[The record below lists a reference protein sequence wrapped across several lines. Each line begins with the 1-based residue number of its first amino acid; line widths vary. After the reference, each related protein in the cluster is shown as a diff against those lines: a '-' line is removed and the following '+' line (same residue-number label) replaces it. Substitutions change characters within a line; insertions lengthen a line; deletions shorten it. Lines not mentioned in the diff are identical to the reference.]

1 MKIKDYMDAL
11 INKIENIQLSFW
23 GAVSLIYI
31 AIFFRTFLENFAN
44 TSNLHHM
51 TGFVDTFLGYP
62 AWFSIIFLAV
72 FIIARI
78 LTKEE
83 ITKVAKV
90 VAVFSFIVMVPP
102 IIDLI
107 LNKGNPIPYIFI
119 SGNYSELL
127 KSFFTYFGGGD
138 LGIGIRTEVAVVLTG
153 FGFYIFNKTKNVGH
167 TIIGVFLLYST
178 IFMALIFPTIIL
190 SLKNTISNE
199 YQVINT
205 NSTIDFYF
213 QKEPAR
219 SMTNH
224 RTFLEDIVNDKN
236 FYSPPAQKILNRY
249 STTFAIIFL
258 AINAILMSW
267 YLFLY
272 SAKKFFAVFKN
283 FRYLRITHYFLM
295 ISVGIYFGTIFSG
308 RNPIGSIFDLFSFV
322 SLFLA
327 MLFAW
332 LFAVWENDEID
343 IEIDKISNI
352 DRPLVKNDSLF
363 SRKEWQDIK
372 YLFLAYSLSFAFL
385 SGLYSFVF
393 ILLFTFVYHIYSTPP
408 LKLKRFMGISSF
420 LIAVNALLA
429 VWMGFFMSAGTE
441 NLIAFPTKYTFAILL
456 IFLLVENVKN
466 IKDIEGDRKERI
478 KTIPVIFGEE
488 KGKKIIGCC
497 LFLATILVPFIFY
510 FSIYTLLL
518 GIFFGIILFKL
529 TNRKE
534 FKENYIF
541 ITYFVYIILFFF
553 MINI

>member
-1 MKIKDYMDAL
+1 MKIKDYAEEI

-23 GAVSLIYI
+23 STISLIYI

-44 TSNLHHM
+44 TSNLNHM

-83 ITKVAKV
+83 ITKVSKV

-102 IIDLI
+102 IVDLI

-167 TIIGVFLLYST
+167 TIIGIFLLYST
-178 IFMALIFPTIIL
+178 IFVALIFPTLVL

-199 YQVINT
+199 YQVINKS
-205 NSTIDFYF
+205 NTIDFYF
-213 QKEPAR
+213 KKEPVK
-219 SMTNH
+219 SVTEE
-224 RTFLEDIVNDKN
+224 RTFLIDTVIDKN
-236 FYSPPAQKILNRY
+236 FYSPLAQRILNMY

-258 AINAILMSW
+258 AINAILMGW

-272 SAKKFFAVFKN
+272 SSKKFFAVFRN
-283 FRYLRITHYFLM
+283 FRYLRIVHYFLM
-295 ISVGIYFGTIFSG
+295 ISVGIYLGVTLTG
-308 RNPIGSIFDLFSFV
+308 RSPVGSIFDLFSFV

-327 MLFAW
+327 ILFAW
-332 LFAVWENDEID
+332 LFAVWENDEVD
-343 IEIDKISNI
+343 IEIDRISNQE
-352 DRPLVKNDSLF
+352 RPLVKEDSLF
-363 SRKEWQDIK
+363 SLKEWQDIK
-372 YLFLAYSLSFAFL
+372 YLFLTYSLGFAFL
-385 SGLYSFVF
+385 SGLYSLVFV
-393 ILLFTFVYHIYSTPP
+393 LLFIFVYHIYSTPP
-408 LKLKRFMGISSF
+408 LKLKRFIGISSL
-420 LIAVNALLA
+420 LIAINALLA
-429 VWMGFFMSAGTE
+429 VWMGFFLSAGTE
-441 NLIAFPTKYTFAILL
+441 KLSAFPGKYTFAILL

-466 IKDIEGDRKERI
+466 IKDIEGDKKEGI
-478 KTIPVIFGEE
+478 KTIPVIFGEK
-488 KGKKIIGCC
+488 KGKMIIGCC
-497 LFLATILVPFIFY
+497 LFLAAILVPFIFY

-518 GIFFGIILFKL
+518 GIFFGIMLFRL

-541 ITYFVYIILFFF
+541 ITYFIYIVLFFV